1 MTPRAVSRCRWIART
16 SRTTWASRRRPSA
29 AVCRPCAAAAPYRF
43 QASGR
48 SGSWT
53 MRRWAASAAVPS
65 ASPAECSA
73 MRPIGCLQSPRV
85 AGHPGD
91 ATHTDETMLPAEV
104 AAPVVFVVGE
114 DAGVRHSL
122 IMLFHAGGFHARG
135 FASALAFVRAAA
147 WKCQRCCLVID
158 HHVPNG
164 TDALALLECLRALG
178 ASVPAII
185 IDGAFDA
192 GFR

>member
-1 MTPRAVSRCRWIART
+1 
-16 SRTTWASRRRPSA
+16 
-29 AVCRPCAAAAPYRF
+29 
-43 QASGR
+43 
-48 SGSWT
+48 
-53 MRRWAASAAVPS
+53 
-65 ASPAECSA
+65 
-73 MRPIGCLQSPRV
+73 MRPIVCLQSPRV
-85 AGHPGD
+85 AGHPDGV
-91 ATHTDETMLPAEV
+91 THADETRLPAEV

-158 HHVPNG
+158 HQVPNG
-164 TDALALLECLRALG
+164 TDALALLEHLPALG
-178 ASVPAII
+178 ALLPAII

-192 GFR
+192 GFRRRAVAAGAVAVLTKPLLDDAILDAVADVIVTLRRRGEVNPAGS